1 MTGLGDFE
9 NTFAGF
15 DENGTVAAMELDS
28 GVTYGSCLHG
38 RELQHLGVQVLFM
51 EACPPCELVLASE
64 GFVVLGPQVSLAA

>member
-15 DENGTVAAMELDS
+15 TENGTVAVMELDS

-38 RELQHLGVQVLFM
+38 RDLQHLGAQVLFV
-51 EACPPCELVLASE
+51 EPCPDCEVMLAAE
-64 GFVVLGPQVSLAA
+64 GYEVLGSQVSLAA